1 MVATTVESAPRVL
14 IVDDQPEFRDFARE
28 VLEADVRF
36 DVVGEA
42 PEAMTAFELVADLM
56 PDLVLIDL
64 DMPLMNGLEAI
75 ERIRSLFPAVR
86 TVLIS
91 IHDETEYRAL
101 ALEAGA
107 IDFISKWDFSPQRVR
122 KALAQAS

>member
-1 MVATTVESAPRVL
+1 MASSTVDSAPRVL

-28 VLEADVRF
+28 VLEADVSIV
-36 DVVGEA
+36 VVGEA
-42 PEAMTAFELVADLM
+42 PEAMTAFRLVADLM

-64 DMPLMNGLEAI
+64 DMPQINGLEAI
-75 ERIRSLFPAVR
+75 EIIRAQFPAVL

-91 IHDETEYRAL
+91 MHDEAEYRAL

-107 IDFISKWDFSPQRVR
+107 IDFISKRDFSPQRVR
-122 KALAQAS
+122 EALAQAS